1 MGWPR
6 LSLRPIDVTSVASKT
21 VISRAVLAALLYF
34 SIGIVE
40 DTPAEALDKQPLTF
54 ITSAGQHKI
63 TVEVADDDNERNT
76 GLMFRKSIGDDEG
89 MIFLYPG
96 EEDISMW
103 MKNTYISLD
112 MIFVRSNGTISR
124 IETGTE
130 PFSESVISSGGK
142 VLAVIEMKA
151 GSARRLGLKAGDKV
165 SYPAFH

>member
-1 MGWPR
+1 MGWPP
-6 LSLRPIDVTSVASKT
+6 LSLRPIDVTKVASNRL
-21 VISRAVLAALLYF
+21 ISRAVLAALLGF
-34 SIGIVE
+34 GVGFDIGV
-40 DTPAEALDKQPLTF
+40 PAQALEKQPLTF
-54 ITSAGQHKI
+54 ISSTGRHKI
-63 TVEVADDDNERNT
+63 TVEVADEEGERNT
-76 GLMFRKSIGDDEG
+76 GLMFRQSLGDDEG
-89 MIFLYPG
+89 MIFLYTH

-130 PFSESVISSGGK
+130 PFSENIISSGGK

-151 GSARRLGLKAGDKV
+151 GSAKRLGLKLGDKV

>member
-1 MGWPR
+1 MG
-6 LSLRPIDVTSVASKT
+6 IAQ
-21 VISRAVLAALLYF
+21 
-34 SIGIVE
+34 
-40 DTPAEALDKQPLTF
+40 DTPAQALDKQPLTF

-76 GLMFRKSIGDDEG
+76 GLMFRKSLGDDEG
-89 MIFLYPG
+89 MIFLYPD
-96 EEDISMW
+96 EEDITMW

-130 PFSESVISSGGK
+130 PFSESAISSGGK
-142 VLAVIEMKA
+142 ALAVIEMKA
-151 GSARRLGLKAGDKV
+151 GSAKRLGLKAGDKV

>member
-6 LSLRPIDVTSVASKT
+6 LSLRPIDVTSVASKKP
-21 VISRAVLAALLYF
+21 ISRAVLAALLCL
-34 SIGIVE
+34 SAGTV
-40 DTPAEALDKQPLTF
+40 DDAPAYALDKQPLTF
-54 ITSAGQHKI
+54 VTSAGQHKI
-63 TVEVADDDNERNT
+63 TVEVADSENERNT

-89 MIFLYPG
+89 MIFLYTH

-103 MKNTYISLD
+103 MKNTYMSLD
-112 MIFVRSNGTISR
+112 MIFVRGNGMISR

-130 PFSESVISSGGK
+130 PFSENVISSGGK

-151 GSARRLGLKAGDKV
+151 GSAQRLGLKAGDKV